1 MKRLS
6 AWSEARP
13 GTDNK
18 ERHEA
23 CCGAVVTKK
32 LESCLSEF
40 SVWMLLREV
49 EGRNE

>member
-1 MKRLS
+1 
-6 AWSEARP
+6 
-13 GTDNK
+13 
-18 ERHEA
+18 
-23 CCGAVVTKK
+23 VVTKK